1 MGENGVNRHG
11 HTHGHA
17 YSPLK
22 EEDVEKGQSRQLSY
36 VGMAEETT
44 EVNRCAGQFMNFC
57 HKCSNVEDDF
67 AGAVADDDDEYTK
80 KIILTGL
87 EAGVAGTY
95 CWFFE
100 RIIHNSYC
108 DFIYDCHCTWT
119 WAGGWDDCNV
129 HNKEGKPKCPW
140 CMARQSVEWTT
151 NILPFFCMII
161 AYLYMLYNRKRCDYV
176 IVRLAVAMATYFLI
190 GAIVGLIFY
199 LASPD
204 YNYFL
209 GIKS

>member
-1 MGENGVNRHG
+1 MVGSGDRYTQG
-11 HTHGHA
+11 A
-17 YSPLK
+17 YSPLPRDK
-22 EEDVEKGQSRQLSY
+22 EVDNVEKGESPELPYMLMGHHQGEGLPLT
-36 VGMAEETT
+36 GK
-44 EVNRCAGQFMNFC
+44 FMNFC
-57 HKCSNVEDDF
+57 HQCAGIEDQ
-67 AGAVADDDDEYTK
+67 VDDEDEYMK
-80 KIILTGL
+80 KMILTGL

-129 HNKEGKPKCPW
+129 HNTEGKPKCPW
-140 CMARQSVEWTT
+140 CLARESVEWTT
-151 NILPFFCMII
+151 NILPFFCMIV
-161 AYLYMLYNRKRCDYV
+161 AYLYTLYHRKRCDYV
-176 IVRLAVAMATYFLI
+176 VARFLFPPMIYF
-190 GAIVGLIFY
+190 IVGALVGLVFFI
-199 LASPD
+199 ASD